1 MSGKNH
7 GSPSPHATALKPMGA
22 AILVLLLASLH
33 QKEKFFFLFYLC
45 VSVFLMLSPSYN
57 FYDRPLQIH

>member
-33 QKEKFFFLFYLC
+33 QKEKFFFSILSLC
-45 VSVFLMLSPSYN
+45 LGISHAVPFL
-57 FYDRPLQIH
+57 